1 MIVDAHLDLAFSVQF
16 YKRDLE
22 HLMPHQVRTLETHD
36 KLEYGQCTVTLP
48 ALRQAGVAVAFATL
62 YAEPAEQWTH
72 PGVVNPLGYTT
83 PDEARAQALSQL
95 AIYEGWE
102 ARGAVRIL
110 KSRADLEQH
119 MALWQHDQ
127 KTGLVILMEGADPVR
142 QPDELPFWF
151 ERGVR
156 ILGTSWGR
164 TRYAGGTE
172 MPGGLTDIGREL
184 VQGVRDLGMILD
196 ASHQSWEAFWESIE
210 LGVPK
215 LIASHSNAFAL
226 RPTTNRHLTDA
237 MLREIATRDG
247 RVGVVLLNSFLE
259 PRWTREDRRVSVTF
273 EGQVKAHLHHI
284 AKIVGWQR
292 VGIGSDSD
300 GGFGAAEAP
309 AEFDTIAD
317 LQKIGA
323 LVPPEHAEGVLGQN
337 WLSYLQKNLP

>member
-1 MIVDAHLDLAFSVQF
+1 MIVDAHLDLAFSAQF
-16 YKRDLE
+16 YKRNLE
-22 HLMPHQVRTLETHD
+22 HSMPHEVRKLERD
-36 KLEYGQCTVTLP
+36 NRLEYGQCTVTLP
-48 ALRQAGVAVAFATL
+48 AMRQAGVAVAFATL
-62 YAEPAEQWTH
+62 FAEPAEQWTH
-72 PGVVNPLGYTT
+72 PGVLNPNGYQTS
-83 PDEARAQALSQL
+83 DEAHAQALSQL

-102 ARGAVRIL
+102 AVGLVRII

-119 MALWQHDQ
+119 MVLWQQDQ

-142 QPDELPFWF
+142 QPDELPYWF

-172 MPGGLTDIGREL
+172 MPGGLTQMGREL

-196 ASHQSWEAFWESIE
+196 ASHQSWEAFWESLD

-237 MLREIATRDG
+237 MLCEIAARDG

-259 PRWTREDRRVSVTF
+259 PRWTREDRRVAVTF
-273 EGQVKAHLHHI
+273 ENQVKAHLHHL
-284 AKIVGWQR
+284 ASFVGWQR

-309 AEFDTIAD
+309 QEFDTIAD
-317 LQKIGA
+317 LKKIGA
-323 LVPPEHAEGVLGQN
+323 LVPPEHAAGVLGQN